1 MEQNTE
7 SQNRLT
13 QVYLVF
19 DKLHGEATVFSANG
33 AGKSGRPHAKNKVR
47 WRLYIFHK
55 INSERIILLYVKFKI
70 ILLLEYS
77 RGKTNLGDLSFS
89 DDFLDTI

>member
-47 WRLYIFHK
+47 
-55 INSERIILLYVKFKI
+55 
-70 ILLLEYS
+70 
-77 RGKTNLGDLSFS
+77 
-89 DDFLDTI
+89 